1 MSLDWNVPSPKNDLA
16 DHLVQRMDRIAVD
29 VSHINSNLALIKLQ
43 KITLFILGLFPG
55 VLSGLFFG
63 LLFTHWTPR

>member
-1 MSLDWNVPSPKNDLA
+1 MEWEHTAAENELA
-16 DHLVQRMDRIAVD
+16 DHLIERMDRLQVD
-29 VSHINSNLALIKLQ
+29 VSHINSNLALIRLQ